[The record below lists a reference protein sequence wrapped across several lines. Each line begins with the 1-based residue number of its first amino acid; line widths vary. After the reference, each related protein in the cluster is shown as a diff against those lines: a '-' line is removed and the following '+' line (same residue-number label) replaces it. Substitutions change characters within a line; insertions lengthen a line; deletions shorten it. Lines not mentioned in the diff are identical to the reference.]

1 MGFYHTDGLFK
12 RTQREVSVGRFR
24 CRWFSK
30 AVFGLNTGFGLNT
43 PSKSGF
49 KSRLVS
55 LCGFLLLLSFT
66 AWLGGDRANAQG
78 EATSQ
83 VGQAKMH
90 AVWFEPLP
98 PRQNESRR
106 LPRPIESVR
115 GEFLEFTADSL
126 RVSTPDEQKVVSIAA
141 RRIIWIEPQWDDED
155 ARDGMVAFSSG
166 KYSEAL
172 PRLQAALQKR
182 PPVWQQQWLLAH
194 LALAAHQVGKHAES
208 LQLIGYLQRSNP
220 PAFMYSLLPIQ
231 WTSRPLGAAV
241 LQAAR
246 SVLDAEESALRLVAA
261 SWLLSAGGEREL
273 ADSVLESL
281 TRGSD
286 SGEIA
291 ELAQVLRWKRVSIP
305 KVSSLVPQ
313 WDEAVERLPVALQ
326 GGPLLTIADRLEAS
340 GDSGRAR
347 EYYWTV
353 QLLYKKPLPLA
364 ENARQALAE
373 LEKIKP

>member
-1 MGFYHTDGLFK
+1 MLSSG
-12 RTQREVSVGRFR
+12 VSFDRLPRALKFE
-24 CRWFSK
+24 WFCQS
-30 AVFGLNTGFGLNT
+30 AEYGLNT
-43 PSKSGF
+43 PINSGF
-49 KSRLVS
+49 KNRVDS
-55 LCGFLLLLSFT
+55 LWGFVFLLVF
-66 AWLGGDRANAQG
+66 AAGLGADDANAQE

-126 RVSTPDEQKVVSIAA
+126 RVSTPDDQKVVSIAS

-155 ARDGMVAFSSG
+155 AREGMIAFSAG

-172 PRLQAALQKR
+172 PRLQSALQKR

-220 PAFMYSLLPIQ
+220 PAFMYALLPVQ
-231 WTSRPLGAAV
+231 WTSRPLGATV
-241 LQAAR
+241 MQAAR
-246 SVLDAEESALRLVAA
+246 TVLDAEESALRLVAA

-281 TRGSD
+281 TRGGD
-286 SGEIA
+286 SGPIVD
-291 ELAQVLRWKRVSIP
+291 LAQVLRWRRVSIP
-305 KVSSLVPQ
+305 KIGSLLPQ
-313 WDEAVERLPVALQ
+313 WDEAVERLPIGLQ

-340 GDSGRAR
+340 GDSQRAQ

-353 QLLYKKPLPLA
+353 QLLYKKPLPLS

-373 LEKIKP
+373 LEKTTP